1 MTAPVKGARRL
12 TSANSPMNAISFL
25 IERMMA
31 GGLNTCTVVRV
42 KEVDPNQARVVV
54 TPLVPQID
62 GEGNTLA
69 PQPIYDVPYLRIQG
83 GVAAL
88 IIDPAP
94 GDIGFCVFAQ
104 RDISTVKLT
113 KDAGQPGSLRTF
125 DQADAIYLGGI
136 LNGAPTVLVELT
148 QDGKAK
154 LSAPG
159 GFTIEAPS
167 TEITGTLHVVGAV
180 SCDST
185 LHVVGAVTAD
195 STLSVAGAV
204 TAAST
209 ITAAGDVQGAGVS
222 LATHLTTGVTP
233 GAGLSG
239 VPQ

>member
-1 MTAPVKGARRL
+1 MTAPVKGSRRL

-25 IERMMA
+25 IERVMA

-42 KEVDPNQARVVV
+42 SEADSKQGRVTVI
-54 TPLVPQID
+54 PLVPQID
-62 GEGNTLA
+62 GEGNTLE
-69 PQPIYDVPYLRIQG
+69 PQPIYDVPYLRMQG

-88 IIDPAP
+88 IIDPVP

-154 LSAPG
+154 VTAPG
-159 GFTIEAPS
+159 GVTIQAPS
-167 TEITGTLHVVGAV
+167 TVISGSLRVMGE
-180 SCDST
+180 
-185 LHVVGAVTAD
+185 VTAE
-195 STLSVAGAV
+195 SRLSVASEVTVGGTV
-204 TAAST
+204 TAV
-209 ITAAGDVQGAGVS
+209 GDVQGAGIS

-233 GAGLSG
+233 GDGVSG